1 LVDYIK
7 EEDKLS
13 SIFEDI
19 WDGITDYFSGGKEST
34 RDYEKEMK
42 KAQADY
48 EAAMK
53 GVSDTYASDVA
64 AAQAKRKSLKE
75 IGAEGK
81 EAAATEASNKAGLA
95 KKNAKAAAMQT
106 SGSKLMSAIQGA
118 QAANDAVS
126 SGFDA
131 SAARNTS
138 MAQSINEADI
148 TNALTAAQ
156 NKADLASSAAKN
168 KYDTASSIAS
178 TKKANADAS
187 AARKSQLG
195 NALLQTGLSWLSK

>member
-1 LVDYIK
+1 MA
-7 EEDKLS
+7 

-19 WDGITDYFSGGKEST
+19 WDGVTDYFSGGREST
-34 RDYEKEMK
+34 RDYEDEMK
-42 KAQADY
+42 QAQADY
-48 EAAMK
+48 EASMK
-53 GVSDTYASDVA
+53 NVSDTYASDVA

-81 EAAATEASNKAGLA
+81 EAAATEASNKAGIA
-95 KKNAKAAAMQT
+95 KRNAKAAAMQT

-138 MAQSINEADI
+138 MAQSINEADV

-156 NKADLASSAAKN
+156 NKANLASTAAKN
-168 KYDTASSIAS
+168 KYDTASNIAA
-178 TKKANADAS
+178 TKKANADSS
-187 AARKSQLG
+187 ANRKSQLAG
-195 NALLQTGLSWLSK
+195 SLLSAGLSWLSK

>member
-1 LVDYIK
+1 MA
-7 EEDKLS
+7 

-19 WDGITDYFSGGKEST
+19 WDGVTDYFSGGKEST
-34 RDYEKEMK
+34 RDYIKNMLI
-42 KAQADY
+42 AQAAYDSS
-48 EAAMK
+48 MNN
-53 GVSDTYASDVA
+53 VRDTYAKDVE

-81 EAAATEASNKAGLA
+81 EAAATEASNKAGIA
-95 KKNAKAAAMQT
+95 KRNAKAAAMQT

-131 SAARNTS
+131 AAARNTA
-138 MAQSINEADI
+138 MAQGINEADI
-148 TNALTAAQ
+148 TNALNAAQ

-168 KYDTASSIAS
+168 RYDTASNIAT
-178 TKKANADAS
+178 TKKANADNS
-187 AARKSQLG
+187 ANRKSQLG
-195 NALLQTGLSWLSK
+195 NTLLQAGLGWLTK

>member
-1 LVDYIK
+1 MA
-7 EEDKLS
+7 
-13 SIFEDI
+13 SIFEEV

-34 RDYEKEMK
+34 RDYIKNMLL
-42 KAQADY
+42 AQAVYD
-48 EAAMK
+48 ASMNN
-53 GVSDTYASDVA
+53 VRDTYAKDVE

-81 EAAATEASNKAGLA
+81 EAAATEASNKAGIA
-95 KKNAKAAAMQT
+95 KKNAKAAAMQN

-131 SAARNTS
+131 AAARNTA

-148 TNALTAAQ
+148 TNALNAAQ
-156 NKADLASSAAKN
+156 NKADLASATAKN
-168 KYDTASSIAS
+168 KYDTASNIAA
-178 TKKANADAS
+178 TKKANADSS
-187 AARKSQLG
+187 ANRKSALSNTILQAGLG
-195 NALLQTGLSWLSK
+195 WLTK

>member
-1 LVDYIK
+1 MA
-7 EEDKLS
+7 

-19 WDGITDYFSGGKEST
+19 WDGVTDYFSGGREST
-34 RDYEKEMK
+34 RDYEEEME

-48 EAAMK
+48 EASMK
-53 GVSDTYASDVA
+53 GISDTYASDVA
-64 AAQAKRKSLKE
+64 AAQAKRKSLKQ

-95 KKNAKAAAMQT
+95 KRNAKAAAMQT

-138 MAQSINEADI
+138 MAQAINEADI

-156 NKADLASSAAKN
+156 NKADLASAAAKN
-168 KYDTASSIAS
+168 KYDTASNIAK
-178 TKKANADAS
+178 TKKENADAS
-187 AARKSQLG
+187 ASRKST
-195 NALLQTGLSWLSK
+195 LLQTGLSWLSK